1 MGRWITFDQEST
13 TAIAA
18 ATSFRPEL
26 HDAGRGADEG
36 ALRIALASGRDAVLL
51 TPAADSE
58 HVIVAHIRHVPVAPA
73 MLGESGTQAE
83 PAARADLGP
92 DVEILPAPT
101 ENPLSRTSTPPAPKR
116 EQPKTAPQ
124 AESNSRSRGER
135 VYEAGGFLGL
145 RDVPVYDDEPAPP
158 KKWWQKLLD

>member
-18 ATSFRPEL
+18 ATSFTPEL
-26 HDAGRGADEG
+26 HDAGRGADED

-58 HVIVAHIRHVPVAPA
+58 QVIVAHIRHVPVTPA
-73 MLGESGTQAE
+73 ILGESGTQAE
-83 PAARADLGP
+83 PAARADLG
-92 DVEILPAPT
+92 ILPAPT
-101 ENPLSRTSTPPAPKR
+101 EGPLSGTNTPPAPKR
-116 EQPKTAPQ
+116 QQLETAPQ
-124 AESNSRSRGER
+124 AETTSRSRGER

-158 KKWWQKLLD
+158 KTWWQKLLD